1 MRLFAATFA
10 AAILAAGAALAGPID
25 HFFDNTVV
33 VHGADGDAL
42 LHFNP
47 DNSFHYTAPDGS
59 MVHGAWDV
67 RDEGLCMIWP
77 DERTSCWPVGPME
90 PGETATTTSD
100 EGVETR
106 ITLREGR

>member
-10 AAILAAGAALAGPID
+10 AAVLAAGAALAGPID

-33 VHGADGDAL
+33 VHGAGGDAL
-42 LHFNP
+42 IHFNP
-47 DNSFHYTAPDGS
+47 DNSFHFTGPDGS
-59 MVHGAWDV
+59 MVHGAWEV
-67 RDEGLCMIWP
+67 RDEGLCMTWP
-77 DERTSCWPVGPME
+77 DERTSCWPVGPMDV
-90 PGETATTTSD
+90 GDTATTTSD